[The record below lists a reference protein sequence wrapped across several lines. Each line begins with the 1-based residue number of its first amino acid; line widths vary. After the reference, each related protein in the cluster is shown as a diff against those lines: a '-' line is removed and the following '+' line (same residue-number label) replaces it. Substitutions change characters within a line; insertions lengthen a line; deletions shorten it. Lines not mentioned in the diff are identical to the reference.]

1 LLVWPPARARSSSSE
16 GESKNASLLFRAGS
30 LPERAKHA
38 SEVLQEATTLVQE
51 LQDELTARTELLE
64 DFRRRVEEASRQAED
79 LERLDDE
86 TVRVATNLVD
96 QVFKSR
102 LGDVKREGRFI
113 GTMGAFVIGIIV
125 IVFAHF
131 VLGF

>member
-1 LLVWPPARARSSSSE
+1 
-16 GESKNASLLFRAGS
+16 

-64 DFRRRVEEASRQAED
+64 DVRRRVEEASRQAED